1 LAGTKQSPALSASS
15 QTVKGIASFRK
26 LVSGQAIPPYNDK
39 RLVIVIAIAKAITP
53 ARHCEARSNP
63 PALSAST
70 YKLWGL
76 LRPRRCFGAGC
87 SSSQ

>member
-39 RLVIVIAIAKAITP
+39 RLVIAIAKAITP
-53 ARHCEARSNP
+53 ARQLRGTKQSAVAILGFMQWLKLSNEIIII
-63 PALSAST
+63 
-70 YKLWGL
+70 
-76 LRPRRCFGAGC
+76 FM
-87 SSSQ
+87 